1 MKYLADADG
10 KAYVIDV
17 DRPGEVVV
25 DGVAHQVS
33 LEAVNRGTTYSILI
47 DNQSYEAY
55 VDLRDGVYYVEIGS
69 ERHAVSVEDE
79 RLGRL
84 KRTLAAGA
92 AQGGEVS
99 LKAPM
104 PGLVVTVRVEPGQA
118 VEQGQGLV
126 ILEAMKMEN
135 ELRAPRA
142 GVVKS
147 IRCRPGQAVNMG
159 ETLLSIE

>member
-10 KAYVIDV
+10 KAFVIDV
-17 DRPGEVVV
+17 DHPNEIVV
-25 DGVAHQVS
+25 DGVPHQVS

-47 DNQSYEAY
+47 DGQSYEAY
-55 VDLRDGVYYVEIGS
+55 VDRREGVYYVEIGS
-69 ERHAVSVEDE
+69 ERHAITVEDE

-84 KRTLAAGA
+84 KHLVGAGS
-92 AQGGEVS
+92 AQGGEIA

-104 PGLVVTVRVEPGQA
+104 PGLVVTVRVEPGQT
-118 VEQGQGLV
+118 VEQGQGVV

-135 ELRAPRA
+135 ELRAPRP
-142 GVVKS
+142 GVVKA

-159 ETLLSIE
+159 ETLLTIE

>member
-10 KAYVIDV
+10 KAFVIDV
-17 DRPGEVVV
+17 DHPNEVVV
-25 DGVAHQVS
+25 DGVTHEVS
-33 LEAVNRGTTYSILI
+33 LEAVNRGTTYSILM
-47 DNQSYEAY
+47 DGQSYEAY
-55 VDLRDGVYYVEIGS
+55 VDRRDGIYYVEIGS
-69 ERHAVSVEDE
+69 ERHAVTVEDE

-84 KRTLAAGA
+84 KRLGGEAQ
-92 AQGGEVS
+92 AQGGEVA

-104 PGLVVTVRVEPGQA
+104 PGLVVTVRVEPGQT

-135 ELRAPRA
+135 VLLAPRA
-142 GVVKS
+142 GVIKN

-159 ETLLSIE
+159 ETLVSIE

>member
-10 KAYVIDV
+10 KAYVIAV
-17 DRPGEVVV
+17 DHPGEVVV

-69 ERHAVSVEDE
+69 ERHAVTVEDE

-84 KRTLAAGA
+84 KRTLAAGS
-92 AQGGEVS
+92 AQGGEVT